1 MRGDWNEPQV
11 SELSKFVDGVAIP
24 QDRECAAALEKAND
38 GFVRH
43 LEVSG
48 SLPVRGIGQ
57 C

>member
-11 SELSKFVDGVAIP
+11 SEL
-24 QDRECAAALEKAND
+24 ANLWMILPFLKIENVQQFWKKLMMA
-38 GFVRH
+38 FVRQ

>member
-11 SELSKFVDGVAIP
+11 SEF
-24 QDRECAAALEKAND
+24 ANLWMVLPFIKIENVQQLWKKLMMA
-38 GFVRH
+38 FVRQ